1 VKIDPRAAVVRGLC
15 AGLFVLVG
23 LVVAPAAG
31 HARVSGGCTAS
42 ATASKSGSVDLTTAT
57 VWHVTDADVISG
69 EARSPSTQRTAQ
81 LKVVIFGVGLPLLDR
96 QGNNTTGAAGP
107 YRIADYDHYSRVLSV
122 AGTSTSCDGTVL
134 IIVDDVAPLA
144 TWAGILGLIATVL
157 GLIGLIASLFL
168 QPTGSSRVVG
178 VIVGFIAGLGVGL
191 LLQEAATLDPGN
203 ALGLAFPV
211 AGAVIGLVVP
221 GVFARRSAAGL
232 T

>member
-1 VKIDPRAAVVRGLC
+1 MLRALWVAPV
-15 AGLFVLVG
+15 VLVS
-23 LVVAPAAG
+23 LLVAPAAG
-31 HARVSGGCTAS
+31 QARVSGGCTAS

-69 EARSPSTQRTAQ
+69 QARSPSPQGSAQ

-96 QGNNTTGAAGP
+96 QGNSTTGAAGP

-122 AGTSTSCDGTVL
+122 AGTSTSCDGAVL
-134 IIVDDVAPLA
+134 IIVDNVGPLF
-144 TWAGILGLIATVL
+144 TWAGILGLIGAVI

-178 VIVGFIAGLGVGL
+178 MIVGLIAGLGVGL
-191 LLQEAATLDPGN
+191 LLQEAATLDPAN
-203 ALGLAFPV
+203 AIGLAFPA

-221 GVFARRSAAGL
+221 GAFYRRSAAGQ